1 MSEKYPIEKLE
12 DKVFQLQREM
22 KETDYEQLKKL
33 VGKRLSEALETENYS
48 EISRL
53 LDIPSVSNVKVYI
66 EGQRFPSAEVL
77 ARFRARGYS
86 LDWLFTGD
94 GSKWAKPENYFAE
107 GDVSRISEL
116 ARRNGISFPEQVAKL
131 IHAGL
136 EFLDQLD

>member
-1 MSEKYPIEKLE
+1 MSKKYPIEKLE
-12 DKVFQLQREM
+12 EKIFQLQREM

-77 ARFRARGYS
+77 ARFQIGRASCR
-86 LDWLFTGD
+86 
-94 GSKWAKPENYFAE
+94 ER
-107 GDVSRISEL
+107 V
-116 ARRNGISFPEQVAKL
+116 
-131 IHAGL
+131 
-136 EFLDQLD
+136 